1 MHNGRGFS
9 PVDKKKVLVIGGGFG
24 GVFAAKE
31 LARRGGDKF
40 DIELINNN
48 NYFVFQPL
56 LPEVAAATIHS
67 SDAVVPLRLLLRGIQ
82 IRQADI
88 MGIDFAEK
96 TVTVV
101 QGFRRVPVDLPY
113 DELVIALG
121 MSVDLNRFPGLPE
134 HALTMK
140 NLADAHRLRTH
151 VISCLEMADV
161 ATEPELKRELL
172 TFVVVGAGFTGVET
186 VAEVNDLIQ
195 RALKYYTNVKPEEI
209 RVYLIEY
216 ADRILPTFPADLAE
230 YATQR
235 LRMHGIEVKTGIGTK
250 SATST
255 GVELADGSIIP
266 TRTIVATIGKGPHRL
281 VGSLNP
287 DMQWGRVKTDRFMRV
302 AEHDGVWA
310 AGDAA
315 LIPLVEQPSD
325 DPLDYAPQTAQ
336 FAVREGRQLAD
347 NLIAKVEATEL
358 KPFAYT
364 SKGSL
369 ASLGMSKAV
378 AEVYGI
384 KLSGTLAWLLWRGF
398 YLSFLPG
405 FTTKVRVLVN
415 WILNVFVPPNIVLV
429 QSSMPG
435 TRYIHYRKGDKV
447 LEPGMLID
455 GFYTVV
461 KGTLKL
467 TIDNPDTGEHFEKVF
482 GPGEHFGERVL
493 LKSSL
498 RTGLVVALEDSTVL
512 WISQKDFIRLAR
524 AFPFM
529 ETYFKDYIEKTFGPD
544 MAFAPGSAERSHE
557 LEPTH

>member
-1 MHNGRGFS
+1 ME
-9 PVDKKKVLVIGGGFG
+9 KKKILVIGGGFG

-31 LARRGGDKF
+31 LARRGRDEF

-67 SDAVVPLRLLLRGIQ
+67 SDAVAPLRLLLRGIQ
-82 IRQADI
+82 IRQADV
-88 MGIDFAEK
+88 MGIDFAKK

-140 NLADAHRLRTH
+140 NLSDAHRLRTH

-186 VAEVNDLIQ
+186 VAEVNDLIH
-195 RALKYYTNVKPEEI
+195 RALKYYPNIKHEEI
-209 RVYLIEY
+209 NVYLIEY

-230 YATQR
+230 YATKR
-235 LRMHGIEVKTGIGTK
+235 LRINGIDVKTGVGTK

-255 GVELADGSIIP
+255 AVELGDGSLIP
-266 TRTIVATIGKGPHRL
+266 TRTIVATIGNGPNPL
-281 VGSLNP
+281 VASLDL

-302 AEHDGVWA
+302 SGRDGIWA
-310 AGDAA
+310 VGDAA
-315 LIPLVEQPSD
+315 LIPLVEQPAE
-325 DPLDYAPQTAQ
+325 DPLHYAPQTAQ
-336 FAVREGRQLAD
+336 FAVREGRQLAQ
-347 NLIAKVEATEL
+347 NLIAKAKGEEL

-384 KLSGTLAWLLWRGF
+384 KLSGFLAWLLVARL
-398 YLSFLPG
+398 LSVLPAG
-405 FTTKVRVLVN
+405 IRH
-415 WILNVFVPPNIVLV
+415 
-429 QSSMPG
+429 QG
-435 TRYIHYRKGDKV
+435 TGA
-447 LEPGMLID
+447 
-455 GFYTVV
+455 
-461 KGTLKL
+461 
-467 TIDNPDTGEHFEKVF
+467 GELD
-482 GPGEHFGERVL
+482 PERVRAAEHRAGAILDAGHALYPLPQGRQGSGARHADRRL
-493 LKSSL
+493 LY
-498 RTGLVVALEDSTVL
+498 GG
-512 WISQKDFIRLAR
+512 QRLAQAHHRQSRDRR
-524 AFPFM
+524 AFRECVRAWRPFRRARAGQ
-529 ETYFKDYIEKTFGPD
+529 IV
-544 MAFAPGSAERSHE
+544 APHRSRGGA
-557 LEPTH
+557 